1 MFRTW
6 LCGVGPFRALG
17 VAPMR
22 VFIELLCEI
31 STIYERLL
39 GAIRPQCREREARL
53 VTGDAIAAMIAHEVR
68 QPLSAIILRA
78 ETCIRRLDHSTPDLD
93 KVKAELSRLAADG
106 HRAVAVIERVRA
118 NFKKE
123 ALIRTLLDINGL
135 IVEAIALLRGDLQ
148 RRRIQVRAEPNAK
161 LPLVLGDPIQLQE
174 VLVNLITNAID
185 SMASEEGP
193 RILDVRS
200 SVRDDGGVLV
210 SVSDTG
216 VGVEAK
222 DIERIFNPLF
232 TTKSGGMGMGLSIC
246 RSIIEAHDGS
256 LLVVPNNP
264 KGATFQFVLH
274 PTADAPIRQAAKAQ
288 SREVT
293 PAKFRLTIQP
303 RIGVQP

>member
-1 MFRTW
+1 
-6 LCGVGPFRALG
+6 
-17 VAPMR
+17 MR
-22 VFIELLCEI
+22 VLIVLLYETT
-31 STIYERLL
+31 TICERLL
-39 GAIRPQCREREARL
+39 RVIHAQRREHEARL
-53 VTGDAIAAMIAHEVR
+53 VTSDAIAAMIAHEVK

-78 ETCIRRLDHSTPDLD
+78 ETCIRRLDRSAPDLD